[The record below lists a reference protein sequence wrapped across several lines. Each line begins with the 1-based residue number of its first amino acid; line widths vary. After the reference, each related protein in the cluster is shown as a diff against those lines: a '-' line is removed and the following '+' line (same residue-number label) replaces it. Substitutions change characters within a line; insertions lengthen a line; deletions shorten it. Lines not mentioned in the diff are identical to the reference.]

1 MVDLQLQSQDR
12 TEADTPASLLSPE
25 LLLRAYYW
33 MRLTRAFDE
42 RADAIFKQGLIIG
55 ARFSQVGH
63 EAISVGA
70 ALALGPEDIIAP
82 MHRDLGAYLV
92 RGMTPHRIMAQ
103 LLGRATGPSRGRDAN
118 MHGVGDLSL
127 GIVGFV
133 SMLPASMPVTAG
145 VAMAFQ
151 YKGEP
156 RVAMTFYG
164 DGSSSEGL
172 CHETLNWAGVFKL
185 PVVFICENNQYAYS
199 TPLSRQF
206 AIENLADRAAGYGFP
221 GVVVDG
227 NDFIAVHT
235 ATCEAVARARDG
247 GGPTLIECKTFR
259 MKGHAIH
266 DNQAYVP
273 PALITEWATKDPILR
288 LERHLRERDL
298 LDEGRLAD
306 LTARIETEL
315 KEALEYAQN
324 SPQPDPATLM
334 HGLYAD

>member
-12 TEADTPASLLSPE
+12 TETNAPDSPLSPE

-70 ALALGPEDIIAP
+70 ALALGPDDVIAP

-92 RGMTPHRIMAQ
+92 RGMTPRRIMAQ

-145 VAMAFQ
+145 
-151 YKGEP
+151 
-156 RVAMTFYG
+156 
-164 DGSSSEGL
+164 
-172 CHETLNWAGVFKL
+172 
-185 PVVFICENNQYAYS
+185 
-199 TPLSRQF
+199 
-206 AIENLADRAAGYGFP
+206 
-221 GVVVDG
+221 
-227 NDFIAVHT
+227 
-235 ATCEAVARARDG
+235 
-247 GGPTLIECKTFR
+247 
-259 MKGHAIH
+259 
-266 DNQAYVP
+266 
-273 PALITEWATKDPILR
+273 
-288 LERHLRERDL
+288 
-298 LDEGRLAD
+298 
-306 LTARIETEL
+306 
-315 KEALEYAQN
+315 
-324 SPQPDPATLM
+324 
-334 HGLYAD
+334 